1 MTPEQQVRRVAAAAA
16 REGAQ
21 RFVLAAPANEFG
33 RALAAALQGAMRD
46 LRLPPPAIALHPTGA
61 DLATAA
67 SAARLA
73 APQADALLLGETGE
87 RARQFL
93 AAYAA
98 EAASAQGAGQA
109 PGPAPRLL
117 GTALWLNNAGLRGT
131 PALGGAWFPGPD
143 AAYRARFEE
152 RYREAFGETP
162 PRIAAS
168 AYDAAALAARALRAA
183 APVATITAQQ
193 SFPGADG
200 PVRLLPGGQTLRG
213 LAIYALSPEGEPV
226 LVEPAPEPAGAGL

>member
-1 MTPEQQVRRVAAAAA
+1 
-16 REGAQ
+16 
-21 RFVLAAPANEFG
+21 
-33 RALAAALQGAMRD
+33 MRD
-46 LRLPPPAIALHPTGA
+46 LRLPPPAIALHPTSA

-73 APQADALLLGETGE
+73 APQADALLLGESGE
-87 RARQFL
+87 RARQFV

-98 EAASAQGAGQA
+98 EAAAAQGSGQ
-109 PGPAPRLL
+109 PPRLL
-117 GTALWLNNAGLRGT
+117 GTALWLNNPALAGE

-143 AAYRARFEE
+143 ASYRARFEE

>member
-1 MTPEQQVRRVAAAAA
+1 M
-16 REGAQ
+16 
-21 RFVLAAPANEFG
+21 
-33 RALAAALQGAMRD
+33 
-46 LRLPPPAIALHPTGA
+46 
-61 DLATAA
+61 ATAA
-67 SAARLA
+67 SAARMA

-87 RARQFL
+87 RARRFV

-98 EAASAQGAGQA
+98 EAASTQ
-109 PGPAPRLL
+109 PGGTAPRLL
-117 GTALWLNNAGLRGT
+117 GTALWLNNAGLRGE

-213 LAIYALSPEGEPV
+213 LAIYALTPEGESV